1 MMDQLN
7 VTIIGLDLVWIVESV
22 FHELELTD
30 INRLGEG
37 MLGNFKL
44 YTYVI
49 NIEED
54 KFISTRRAIMDS
66 IQFRNTHILALYE
79 HGNYQNIYIMKKSAF
94 RTRFIMK

>member
-7 VTIIGLDLVWIVESV
+7 VIVVGLDLVAIVESV
-22 FHELELTD
+22 FHELGLTD
-30 INRLGEG
+30 INRPGKG

-66 IQFRNTHILALYE
+66 MQFRNTHILALYE

-94 RTRFIMK
+94 KTYNIIE